1 MNPNGFKTVQPLA
14 NATYRLRARLIG
26 VGEAEIATLPV
37 GVVLPPD
44 SSSPGRQ
51 LVTITANNQAPLLV
65 QALGTPNTTVVVSN
79 DVQLDLSY
87 RHDIAVAEGVILR
100 GGRSKL
106 LPGPRLFTTPGSPC
120 SSVLSATMSASR
132 AYGSKVLTWAPTSAT
147 ARAPSRW
154 SPSRGSASTTTRF
167 RAGHWPD

>member
-1 MNPNGFKTVQPLA
+1 M
-14 NATYRLRARLIG
+14 RARLIG

-65 QALGTPNTTVVVSN
+65 QALGTPNTTVVVSS

-106 LPGPRLFTTPGSPC
+106 QPGPRLFTTTRQPVLFGIVGNNVRITGVRIEGPDMGSDERHGKRAIQMVSKRGVAIDHNEISGLTPG
-120 SSVLSATMSASR
+120 R
-132 AYGSKVLTWAPTSAT
+132 D
-147 ARAPSRW
+147 
-154 SPSRGSASTTTRF
+154 
-167 RAGHWPD
+167 PDLGPG